1 MDDHD
6 LIDTGE
12 MYLKAVLEL
21 EEEGIPALRARL
33 VERFAQSGP
42 TVSQTVDRL
51 RRDDLLELG
60 PDRQLVL
67 TATGRSTG
75 EQIMRKHRLSEV
87 FLQQIV
93 GLEWPLLHVEACR
106 WEHVLSDHAADLIDA
121 RLGHPSY
128 SPYGNPIT
136 REESTGP
143 REQHTVTNLV
153 QQAGRAELRPA
164 WIAWIG
170 EPLQADPAALADL
183 LERGLVPGAPIGAVA
198 QAGPNIVL
206 GAGENELPQPVARHI
221 FVTETEPAV
230 APGMPNQ
237 RLLPA

>member
-60 PDRQLVL
+60 ADRQLVL
-67 TATGRSTG
+67 TANGRRTG

-87 FLQQIV
+87 FLQQII

-106 WEHVLSDHAADLIDA
+106 WEHVLNDHAADLIDA
-121 RLGHPSY
+121 RLGHPRY

-136 REESTGP
+136 RED
-143 REQHTVTNLV
+143 REGQVTNLV
-153 QQAGRAELRPA
+153 QQAARPELTPA

-170 EPLQADPAALADL
+170 EPLQADPGALAEL
-183 LERGLVPGAPIGAVA
+183 LDRGLVPGTAIGAVT
-198 QAGPNIVL
+198 QTGPSIVL
-206 GAGENELPQPVARHI
+206 GAGTTELPQNLARHI
-221 FVTETEPAV
+221 FVTETEPALAHSPV
-230 APGMPNQ
+230 NPS
-237 RLLPA
+237 LLTA